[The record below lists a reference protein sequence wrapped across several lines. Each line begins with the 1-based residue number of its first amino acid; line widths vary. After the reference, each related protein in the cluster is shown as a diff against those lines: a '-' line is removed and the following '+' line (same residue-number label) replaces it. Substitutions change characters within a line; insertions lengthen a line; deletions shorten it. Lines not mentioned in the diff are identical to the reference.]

1 MSLFYVLSIIILAFQ
16 SLEDLV
22 KVVCSLED
30 DIIKKRPGIRLVVVD
45 SIAYHF
51 RYLDDVV
58 KVSVI
63 DVYGNSNYFLIWLS
77 NIN

>member
-1 MSLFYVLSIIILAFQ
+1 MSIIIVVFQ

-22 KVVCSLED
+22 KVVCNLED

-51 RYLDDVV
+51 RYVDDEV

-63 DVYGNSNYFLIWLS
+63 EVYGNSNYVLDWVDYIILIK
-77 NIN
+77 NIV

>member
-51 RYLDDVV
+51 RYLDDEV

-63 DVYGNSNYFLIWLS
+63 DVYDNSNYLLDWVEYV
-77 NIN
+77 N